1 MDGNSGSHM
10 STPEE
15 VTQRLAR
22 IKKIYADFI
31 ARMRSLEQE
40 ENSIIHSIFKDM
52 DEERI
57 KKLHENLKK
66 K

>member
-1 MDGNSGSHM
+1 M

-15 VTQRLAR
+15 MAQRLAR
-22 IKKIYADFI
+22 VKKIYADFL

-40 ENSIIHSIFKDM
+40 GNSIIHAIFKDM